1 MSDAQQT
8 KHVTYADAGV
18 DVDEGARAVDA
29 IKDAVKATNR
39 PEVIGGLG
47 GFGSC
52 FSMKGFKDMEDP
64 VLVSGTDGVGTK
76 LAIAQLLDRHDTVG
90 EDLVAM
96 CVDDVV
102 PIGAEP
108 LFFLDY
114 VAIGKLRAEHVAEI
128 VKGIAEGCK
137 KSGCALVGGE
147 MAEHPGVM
155 NPDDYDLAGF
165 VVGVVDRPKMIG
177 PDKVKAGDVILGL
190 PSSGIHSN
198 GYSLVRKV
206 AIEGKSVE
214 ELNEPLDELGGESL
228 ADAVLHPTTIYAGG
242 LVAALK
248 AGAPIHAMAHIT
260 GGGITENLNRA
271 LPADVDALVYR
282 GGEEGP
288 AWSMPPVI
296 PYMVKAAGLTL
307 DEAYKTFNMGVGMS
321 IICAPEDQAEVE
333 AKLCEQGFEPF
344 VMGECVPGEGK
355 VTYR

>member
-1 MSDAQQT
+1 MADQP

-18 DVDEGARAVDA
+18 DVDEGARAVDC

-155 NPDDYDLAGF
+155 AKDDYDLAH
-165 VVGVVDRPKMIG
+165 IG
-177 PDKVKAGDVILGL
+177 GISYSKAD
-190 PSSGIHSN
+190 N
-198 GYSLVRKV
+198 C
-206 AIEGKSVE
+206 
-214 ELNEPLDELGGESL
+214 
-228 ADAVLHPTTIYAGG
+228 IYAGLEDSKVWKYPVVAVYDADTLKFTGRYHILDNTRHTRG
-242 LVAALK
+242 LPWVAVDNDNGLLIALDHSK
-248 AGAPIHAMAHIT
+248 NANELIFYNISDNMKYVKTVKLSETVRRIQGAEMYKGMLYAATNDDTQAIYKIDPVSGEVSKYFDRNLT
-260 GGGITENLNRA
+260 KGSEGEGITVLET
-271 LPADVDALVYR
+271 ADGAVFHAIDMGPLFINAFIRSYAPV
-282 GGEEGP
+282 EEG
-288 AWSMPPVI
+288 
-296 PYMVKAAGLTL
+296 
-307 DEAYKTFNMGVGMS
+307 
-321 IICAPEDQAEVE
+321 
-333 AKLCEQGFEPF
+333 
-344 VMGECVPGEGK
+344 
-355 VTYR
+355 